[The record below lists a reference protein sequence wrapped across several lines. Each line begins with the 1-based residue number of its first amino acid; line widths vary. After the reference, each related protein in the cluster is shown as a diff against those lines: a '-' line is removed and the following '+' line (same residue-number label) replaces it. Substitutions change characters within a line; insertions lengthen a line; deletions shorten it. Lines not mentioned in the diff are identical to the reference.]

1 MGSAVSA
8 LPFLFGIV
16 EAPILRCNG
25 SHVGRRGENMG
36 VVVGLIERVS
46 GLSGLVIAW
55 LVFPLI
61 IASCYEVFSRYIL
74 SAPTIWA
81 FELGYMAMGTHAL
94 IGAAYTLRERGHIR
108 IDVIYGHFSDKTKA
122 LVDTVGYVVLFL
134 PVVSWVTLG
143 LWEYWVEAFV
153 AGDRSGQSAWNP
165 IIWPF
170 RLAFFTGF
178 ALLWAQG
185 IAELIKCFWLLTGR
199 TREGNSG
206 NG

>member
-1 MGSAVSA
+1 
-8 LPFLFGIV
+8 
-16 EAPILRCNG
+16 
-25 SHVGRRGENMG
+25 MG
-36 VVVGLIERVS
+36 VFVRLIERVS

-74 SAPTIWA
+74 DAPTIWA
-81 FELGYMAMGTHAL
+81 FELGYMAMGTHSL

-108 IDVIYGHFSDKTKA
+108 IDVVYGRFSDRTKA
-122 LVDTVGYVVLFL
+122 LIDTVGYVVLFL

-170 RLAFFTGF
+170 RLAFFLGF

-185 IAELIKCFWLLTGR
+185 IAEVIKNLSFLIGKTEKCDP
-199 TREGNSG
+199 G

>member
-1 MGSAVSA
+1 
-8 LPFLFGIV
+8 
-16 EAPILRCNG
+16 
-25 SHVGRRGENMG
+25 MG
-36 VVVGLIERVS
+36 VVVRLIERVS
-46 GLSGLVIAW
+46 GLSGLFIAW

-108 IDVIYGHFSDKTKA
+108 IDVMYGHFSDKTKA

-170 RLAFFTGF
+170 RLAFFIGF

-199 TREGNSG
+199 TRERDSG